1 MVSGSYPPEICGV
14 GDYAKN
20 VLNTD
25 RAKDWGLY
33 RRTDWRL
40 RRFVR
45 IVREIRSRAPSQ
57 IFMQYPT
64 QGYGWSLVPHLL
76 CIYFS
81 LLTKIRFTVV
91 LHEFSQLSRK
101 ANLAARVLLLSAD
114 EVLFTNDHERSTA
127 VAIARRLEK
136 RSRTVKIASNIP
148 VSKREEGDRPV
159 DLACFGHIRP
169 LKGLESFLSVVRV
182 LRHSDTPL
190 RIALIGQ
197 CPPEFGSYAS
207 AVVDDCKSLGIELH
221 LDLPSDTVSDLLAQV
236 KVVCLPFPDGI
247 SERRGTA
254 FAAMANGALVVTTVG
269 AHTPAEISAA
279 TALVP
284 LCASPERIAAEVH
297 RLLELTP
304 AAQERL
310 RTLARAY
317 LSENIPTSW
326 ETVAAGYLAAPRP
339 VGSAP

>member
-20 VLNTD
+20 VLNTVS
-25 RAKDWGLY
+25 AKKWGLY
-33 RRTDWRL
+33 HRTDWRL
-40 RRFVR
+40 SEFLR

-81 LLTKIRFTVV
+81 IFTKIRFTVV

-127 VAIARRLEK
+127 IAIARRLEK

-148 VSKREEGDRPV
+148 VATREEGDRPV

-169 LKGLESFLSVVRV
+169 LKGLESFLAVVRV
-182 LRHSDTPL
+182 LRESGIPL

-197 CPPEFGSYAS
+197 CPPEFAAYIRT
-207 AVVDDCKSLGIELH
+207 VIDDCKSLGIELH
-221 LDLPSDTVSDLLAQV
+221 LDRPSDAVADLLAQV

-269 AHTPAEISAA
+269 AHTPTEISASV
-279 TALVP
+279 ALVP
-284 LCASPERIAAEVH
+284 LDASPERIADQVQRMVGLEPAE
-297 RLLELTP
+297 
-304 AAQERL
+304 QERL
-310 RTLARAY
+310 RTLGRAY

-326 ETVAAGYLAAPRP
+326 EMVAAGYLAAPRP
-339 VGSAP
+339 VGSAQ